1 MNVKRVLTGVIG
13 FPLVLL
19 LFVFSNKYII
29 DVVAAI
35 IACIA
40 THEYF
45 NACHKEVKNLSWIGY
60 ILSIGIALI
69 HIVNTKIAL
78 MSLAVL
84 MPTILLVLFLHIIIS
99 NMKIN
104 LKDVAF
110 SALGILYIISFITFI
125 PLIYGIGDTTNLD
138 FLDEPSFTDTVV
150 KVYQNTIVSGKY
162 LIWYM
167 IFAAWGSDTFAYT
180 IGKHF
185 GKHKFSKVSPNK
197 TIEGCLAGVF
207 GAVLLSM
214 IYTIIINNN
223 LDFGISYWKIGLAS
237 IIFCIIGQIGDFAA
251 STIKRYFDVKDYSNL
266 FPGHGGMLDRIDSV
280 MFIAPYAFCMFAFI
294 L

>member
-1 MNVKRVLTGVIG
+1 MNVQRILTGVIG
-13 FPLVLL
+13 FPIVIILLVLG
-19 LFVFSNKYII
+19 NKYLI
-29 DVVAAI
+29 DIAIAI
-35 IACIA
+35 IACFAI
-40 THEYF
+40 HEYF
-45 NACHKEVKNLSWIGY
+45 NACKKEVKNLSWIGY
-60 ILSIGIALI
+60 ILAIGIAFI

-84 MPTILLVLFLHIIIS
+84 VPIVLLLLFLHIIIS
-99 NMKIN
+99 DMKIT

-110 SALGILYIISFITFI
+110 SALGIFYVIGFIMFI
-125 PLIYGIGDTTNLD
+125 PLIYGIGDNTKLQ
-138 FLDEPSFTDTVV
+138 FLKDDSFVDKVV
-150 KVYQNTIVSGKY
+150 KNFQNTVVSGKY
-162 LIWYM
+162 LIWYL
-167 IFAAWGSDTFAYT
+167 IFTSWGSDTFAYT

-207 GAVLLSM
+207 GAVLLSI

-223 LDFGISYWKIGLAS
+223 LSFGINYLKIGIAAG
-237 IIFCIIGQIGDFAA
+237 IFCIIGQIGDFAA
-251 STIKRYFDVKDYSNL
+251 STIKRHFDIKDFSHI

-280 MFIAPYAFCMFAFI
+280 MFIAPFAFCMFTFI